1 MGTLM
6 NTGCPS
12 TRTWSS
18 RRPFCSSNAQ
28 SPPAVGNRRFMHL
41 LRHALARHRR
51 CIGPSPQARLS
62 APRCSQA
69 RLQLDRARDDPCSR
83 RDARGDRIVGV
94 DRADP
99 HARPELARVVASV
112 AVSGDAHSTPEAYQA
127 AIVRMD
133 RDEVVSATNSMRWA
147 RDIARLA
154 PILFACPT
162 TNFAINSIGSR
173 RRRYKIR
180 IRGTPRPP
188 AARRAP
194 KTCGGQK

>member
-1 MGTLM
+1 
-6 NTGCPS
+6 
-12 TRTWSS
+12 
-18 RRPFCSSNAQ
+18 
-28 SPPAVGNRRFMHL
+28 
-41 LRHALARHRR
+41 
-51 CIGPSPQARLS
+51 
-62 APRCSQA
+62 
-69 RLQLDRARDDPCSR
+69 
-83 RDARGDRIVGV
+83 
-94 DRADP
+94 
-99 HARPELARVVASV
+99 
-112 AVSGDAHSTPEAYQA
+112 VSGDAHSTPEAYQA